1 MKREEKTMVNSRR
14 WKIKKGGGGGR
25 VTRVA
30 IELQNRKELSD
41 GSL

>member
-14 WKIKKGGGGGR
+14 WKIKKGGGGR